1 MGEEKEVQFVRP
13 LLSRRRHSL
22 VLTGVVVLA
31 VD

>member
-13 LLSRRRHSL
+13 LLSRRHSL
-22 VLTGVVVLA
+22 ALTGVVVLA